1 MLRQDVQ
8 KIVENSD
15 SSEEASFLI
24 SYLMQNKLA
33 EMVSALLTAL
43 FSNDSEMQ
51 ALLINNSSELSERV
65 NHLLSR

>member
-65 NHLLSR
+65 SYLLSR

>member
-1 MLRQDVQ
+1 MFRQDVQ

-33 EMVSALLTAL
+33 DLVSALLIAL

>member
-8 KIVENSD
+8 KIVENAD

-33 EMVSALLTAL
+33 EMVSALLIAL
-43 FSNDSEMQ
+43 FRNDSEMQ
-51 ALLINNSSELSERV
+51 ALLSNNSPELSERV
-65 NHLLSR
+65 SHLLSR

>member
-8 KIVENSD
+8 KIVENAD

>member
-33 EMVSALLTAL
+33 DLVSALLIAL